1 MKIFINENYEIKAI
15 NVCEDNSLIEIEVDR
30 ELVFGDMSD
39 FMILNYCYKED
50 ENGYSI
56 YPASNYSKLV
66 EQDYR
71 LNVDESQKKI
81 SILEAENS
89 ALLESQKVQDRTIV
103 ENDMRMMDLEWAL
116 EDLITS
122 INPTA
127 KINLT
132 EVFTMFGRS
141 STYFNQLKQM
151 IEMENYDS
159 KEDMER
165 ILNKY
170 AAGSRPR
177 ITQEEYDQ
185 LFDLLYPPVYDIP
198 TTIPEV

>member
-1 MKIFINENYEIKAI
+1 MYKFKYETFTERTQIFNANKDKFFIEEQNLFEGNY
-15 NVCEDNSLIEIEVDR
+15 LIFSDEEPVKELNWVNEIE
-30 ELVFGDMSD
+30 
-39 FMILNYCYKED
+39 N
-50 ENGYSI
+50 
-56 YPASNYSKLV
+56 
-66 EQDYR
+66 
-71 LNVDESQKKI
+71 KI
-81 SILEAENS
+81 SILEAENKS
-89 ALLESQKVQDRTIV
+89 LLESQKVQDRTIV

>member
-1 MKIFINENYEIKAI
+1 MIDKEFTNQIIELENGWIETPNGIFTPNDEQGLSAYEVYENYLYNLNNPPTPQPTLEEK
-15 NVCEDNSLIEIEVDR
+15 VQLQED
-30 ELVFGDMSD
+30 
-39 FMILNYCYKED
+39 
-50 ENGYSI
+50 
-56 YPASNYSKLV
+56 
-66 EQDYR
+66 
-71 LNVDESQKKI
+71 KI
-81 SILEAENS
+81 SILEAENK
-89 ALLESQKVQDRTIV
+89 ALLEGQKIQDRTIV

>member
-1 MKIFINENYEIKAI
+1 MKIGIDSNFKIKQLYDI
-15 NVCEDNSLIEIEVDR
+15 TDKTLKEIEVDR
-30 ELVFGDMSD
+30 EKVFHDMSD
-39 FMILNYCYKED
+39 YMILNYCYEEKKL
-50 ENGYSI
+50 GYSV
-56 YPASNYSKLV
+56 YPSVNYDLLLIT
-66 EQDYR
+66 EHQE
-71 LNVDESQKKI
+71 NKI